1 MTTVNS
7 IAAVHALTLNGI
19 EWNLNSNN
27 GGIIDQL
34 RKCCNVMGILFNEN
48 EIDRAHDIG
57 KRYLDK
63 EQKKKVR
70 SIRVKF
76 KSWKARAAFF
86 KARPKKICKWKE
98 EIRLNIV

>member
-34 RKCCNVMGILFNEN
+34 GKCCNVMGILCNEN
-48 EIDRAHDIG
+48 EIDSA
-57 KRYLDK
+57 
-63 EQKKKVR
+63 
-70 SIRVKF
+70 
-76 KSWKARAAFF
+76 
-86 KARPKKICKWKE
+86 
-98 EIRLNIV
+98 